1 LFEGPYTWHQNDHV
15 MKLMKQ
21 NGTIRADGTVNTETA
36 ARLGWTLMPE
46 RENPNKPAPSA
57 SE

>member
-1 LFEGPYTWHQNDHV
+1 

-21 NGTIRADGTVNTETA
+21 NGMIRADGTANTETA
-36 ARLGWTLMPE
+36 ARLGWTLKPE
-46 RENPNKPAPSA
+46 RENPNKPAPSP